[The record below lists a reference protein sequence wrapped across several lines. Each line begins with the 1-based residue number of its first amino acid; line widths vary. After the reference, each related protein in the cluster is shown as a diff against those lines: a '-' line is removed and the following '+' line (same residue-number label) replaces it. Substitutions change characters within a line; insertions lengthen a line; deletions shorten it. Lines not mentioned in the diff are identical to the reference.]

1 MVSYYD
7 KVMKRN
13 SLLDQ
18 YMGICNDVLSELT
31 TKLHKSFKTFLM
43 ETLILYMVIP
53 GRINFLQLGRYGKS
67 CEQRFRQ
74 NFSKDF
80 DWLEFN
86 KSLSGSILTGED
98 RKSTRLNSSHV
109 SISYAAFC
117 LK

>member
-53 GRINFLQLGRYGKS
+53 GRINFRQLGRYGKS
-67 CEQRFRQ
+67 
-74 NFSKDF
+74 
-80 DWLEFN
+80 
-86 KSLSGSILTGED
+86 
-98 RKSTRLNSSHV
+98 
-109 SISYAAFC
+109 
-117 LK
+117 